1 MMNKN
6 TQKTD
11 TTPKKKRILP
21 WLIPLIVG
29 MIFLSLVITLFS
41 VSKVAKIYH
50 QVEKQELLTQE
61 GYNKLEEELEYLKAV
76 KRKEVAERLKVAISF
91 GDLSENAEYDEAKN
105 EQAKLEEQI
114 LKLDEKLRKAVIID
128 ESQID
133 LDIVMVGSIVKLY
146 DFDFD
151 EEIEYSIVGS
161 AEADPF
167 EGKISNESPVGKAL
181 LGARVGEV
189 VEVQVPDGANKFKV
203 LDIRR

>member
-1 MMNKN
+1 M
-6 TQKTD
+6 
-11 TTPKKKRILP
+11 
-21 WLIPLIVG
+21 
-29 MIFLSLVITLFS
+29 
-41 VSKVAKIYH
+41 
-50 QVEKQELLTQE
+50 VEKQELLTQD
-61 GYNKLEEELEYLKAV
+61 GYNKLEEELEYLKTV

-189 VEVQVPDGANKFKV
+189 VEVQVPDGANKFKI